1 MSKGKNKGKKAK
13 PRKDQ
18 SARIARG
25 AARKKAN
32 REANELRN
40 LANGA
45 SLSSVGILPGKG
57 KNRPS
62 VQLRRLQRANAER
75 VIQDIEGIGAA

>member
-1 MSKGKNKGKKAK
+1 MGKPKKGAI
-13 PRKDQ
+13 RKDN

-25 AARKKAN
+25 AARKAKN

-57 KNRPS
+57 KDRPS
-62 VQLRRLQRANAER
+62 VQVRRMMRRLGGVER
-75 VIQDIEGIGAA
+75 QS